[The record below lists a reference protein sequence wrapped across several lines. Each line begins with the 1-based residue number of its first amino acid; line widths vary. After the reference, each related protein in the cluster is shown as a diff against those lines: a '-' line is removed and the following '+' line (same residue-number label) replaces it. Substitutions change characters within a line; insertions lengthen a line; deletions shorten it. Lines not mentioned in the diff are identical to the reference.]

1 MKLWAS
7 ILLMLFVNGYAM
19 AQNNAGSSSSPVS
32 VTLSSQ
38 LPSPLTPGSMGN
50 LVVKVKN
57 VLTPRQ
63 PITLTATA
71 TYEYNGQTQTATSN
85 TLSLQV
91 VQPVRVTQVNIP
103 FPVGI
108 VHNGNL
114 TMPVTLNVTLLEG
127 EEHSVSVPVRLR

>member
-1 MKLWAS
+1 MKLWTS
-7 ILLMLFVNGYAM
+7 ILLMLFVTGYAM
-19 AQNNAGSSSSPVS
+19 AQNNASSSPVS

-38 LPSPLTPGSMGN
+38 LPSPLTPGSNGN

-57 VLTPRQ
+57 VLSPRQ
-63 PITLTATA
+63 PITLVATA

-108 VHNGNL
+108 VPNGTV
-114 TMPVTLNVTLLEG
+114 TMPMTLNVTLLEG
-127 EEHSVSVPVRLR
+127 EEHSVSVPVRLQ